1 MKSNCCFR
9 VKYTCIALVNIFLIL
24 FKVFL
29 SQFIRQPIF
38 FFLFKQIRLFY
49 FFFSLWSKLFS
60 TCFAHKSFYNQC
72 IQSFLVFW
80 YHSNELKGS
89 KLQTFFVYFHSIT
102 FNGSVITMTISFI
115 SLSLFDYSFDCF
127 ISFCLPCVWMWEQKN
142 RKKVE
147 VVLLEWC
154 YIHVKYSCHFCF

>member
-1 MKSNCCFR
+1 M
-9 VKYTCIALVNIFLIL
+9 
-24 FKVFL
+24 
-29 SQFIRQPIF
+29 
-38 FFLFKQIRLFY
+38 FY

-102 FNGSVITMTISFI
+102 FNGSVITRQFLSFLCLYLI
-115 SLSLFDYSFDCF
+115 ILLIVLFHFVYHVFECGGKRIGRKLKLFCWSGATKPFQIHLGVVAIYNQIYVRLITLIINLSILNWFLSMYS
-127 ISFCLPCVWMWEQKN
+127 V
-142 RKKVE
+142 
-147 VVLLEWC
+147 
-154 YIHVKYSCHFCF
+154 

>member
-1 MKSNCCFR
+1 M
-9 VKYTCIALVNIFLIL
+9 
-24 FKVFL
+24 
-29 SQFIRQPIF
+29 
-38 FFLFKQIRLFY
+38 FY

-127 ISFCLPCVWMWEQKN
+127 ISFCLPCVWMWGQKN

-154 YIHVKYSCHFCF
+154 YIHVKYSCHSASKIVMTFSVKWILSKPFQIHLGVVAI